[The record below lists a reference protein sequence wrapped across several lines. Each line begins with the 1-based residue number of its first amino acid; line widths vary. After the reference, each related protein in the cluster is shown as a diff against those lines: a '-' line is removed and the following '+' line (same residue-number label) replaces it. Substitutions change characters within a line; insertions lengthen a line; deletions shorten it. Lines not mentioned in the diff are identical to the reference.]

1 MPEDGIDDT
10 PTNLALPK
18 TDATLTVRV
27 IKSFAFRTERSLVLH
42 HVDLEKTSVG
52 QLKDMVK
59 QGMSPLHLSPS
70 TPPREPYSVR
80 TSYTDPARL
89 ETLSERRP
97 W

>member
-18 TDATLTVRV
+18 TDATLTIRV

-42 HVDLEKTSVG
+42 HVDLEQTSVA

-59 QGMSPLHLSPS
+59 QGEFRLRLPAP
-70 TPPREPYSVR
+70 TPPREPCPVR